1 MRTAVKVWLLKITS
15 LITSVFIA
23 VFCVGAG
30 AVIFTRSIEI
40 ISGMH
45 YTNTESAGIIVGI
58 GALLI
63 WIIVLGADSAEHILK
78 AGFKK
83 ANDFQQGENN
93 E

>member
-45 YTNTESAGIIVGI
+45 LS
-58 GALLI
+58 LI
-63 WIIVLGADSAEHILK
+63 HI
-78 AGFKK
+78 
-83 ANDFQQGENN
+83 
-93 E
+93 

>member
-1 MRTAVKVWLLKITS
+1 MRTAVKAWLLKITS
-15 LITSVFIA
+15 LVISVFIA
-23 VFCVGAG
+23 VFCVGSG

-45 YTNTESAGIIVGI
+45 YTNAESVGIIAAI

-78 AGFKK
+78 SGFKK
-83 ANDFQQGENN
+83 ANNFQQGENN